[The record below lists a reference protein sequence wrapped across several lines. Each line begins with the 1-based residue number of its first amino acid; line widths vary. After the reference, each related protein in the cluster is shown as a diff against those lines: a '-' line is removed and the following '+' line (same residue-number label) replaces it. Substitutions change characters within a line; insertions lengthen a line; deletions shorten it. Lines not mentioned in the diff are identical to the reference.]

1 MTALDCEKFE
11 IRYTQG
17 FTVSYHAITILQY
30 SIETIF
36 TENILVF
43 SEQKYLLATEDE
55 SYKI

>member
-11 IRYTQG
+11 IRYRQG
-17 FTVSYHAITILQY
+17 FTVSYHAITIY

-36 TENILVF
+36 AENILVF
-43 SEQKYLLATEDE
+43 SEQKYLLATEDK